1 MLMELYKNSDMRVYI
16 FINHVTKTHRIYFQ
30 KAEVNLNNVGT
41 T

>member
-1 MLMELYKNSDMRVYI
+1 MELYKNSDIRVYI
-16 FINHVTKTHRIYFQ
+16 FINHVTTPHGIYFQ